1 LASKLSDCFWR
12 EEFRIR
18 NDSSPNLPQAVRP
31 VDGQILQNNISS
43 YRGTAMNEPKC
54 CAKHPHGILTKEFI
68 AHLPTCAACQ
78 RALQYLNDEQDK
90 LAMLREK
97 ARWN

>member
-1 LASKLSDCFWR
+1 
-12 EEFRIR
+12 
-18 NDSSPNLPQAVRP
+18 
-31 VDGQILQNNISS
+31 
-43 YRGTAMNEPKC
+43 MNEPKC